1 MLEKEILLDFINSL
15 DDISIIAIPI
25 ICVIGI
31 ILNLICFI
39 VFICLKEKIFFYLAI
54 NVITESLFL
63 LIGALA
69 SILLCRKCDTE
80 NTYLKA
86 IYNLII
92 NRFFASV
99 LYSMITILEIQI
111 SFNRYFLVTS
121 HNTKTIIEL
130 KDKAKIFIYFII
142 CVLIHLPYCFA
153 FKIQKNEMSFVEDT
167 YSLEYNHFGNTDFM
181 FYYSNYILIFE
192 NILAIFVLLPLN
204 IIIIVKFKK
213 FIKKKNA
220 SSVSIN
226 VLMNNLN
233 NNNNNNN
240 KILQNNCKTETR
252 FTRLIV
258 ITSFLYIMSRLY
270 ESIIS
275 IILIYNHYIQIDYL
289 ILYLNIIMMI
299 SNLITYL
306 ILSSSYLIFYFL
318 NKTFRL
324 KFKQI
329 FCFFI
334 KN

>member
-1 MLEKEILLDFINSL
+1 MFEKENLLVILNSL

-54 NVITESLFL
+54 NVIVESLFL

-69 SILLCRKCDTE
+69 SFILCRKCIIE

-92 NRFFASV
+92 NRFFGSL
-99 LYSMITILEIQI
+99 LYSLVTILETQI
-111 SFNRYFLVTS
+111 SFNRYFLVSS
-121 HNTKTIIEL
+121 HKTKTIIEL
-130 KDKAKIFIYFII
+130 KDKVKIFIYFII
-142 CVLIHLPYCFA
+142 CVFIHLPYCFA
-153 FKIQKNEMSFVEDT
+153 FKIQKNEMSFDEDT

-181 FYYSNYILIFE
+181 FYYSNFILIFE
-192 NILAIFVLLPLN
+192 NILAVFVLLPLN
-204 IIIIVKFKK
+204 IIIIVKFKQ

-220 SSVSIN
+220 TSVSIN

-233 NNNNNNN
+233 NNNN
-240 KILQNNCKTETR
+240 ILQNNCKTETR

-258 ITSFLYIMSRLY
+258 ITSFLFIISRLY

-275 IILIYNHYIQIDYL
+275 IIVIYNHYIQIDYL

-299 SNLITYL
+299 ANLITYL
-306 ILSSSYLIFYFL
+306 ILSSSFLIFYFL

-334 KN
+334 KK

>member
-1 MLEKEILLDFINSL
+1 MLEKENLLDILNSL

-69 SILLCRKCDTE
+69 STLLCRKCNIE

-92 NRFFASV
+92 NRFFGSV
-99 LYSMITILEIQI
+99 LYSLITILEIQI
-111 SFNRYFLVTS
+111 SFNRYFLVSS

-142 CVLIHLPYCFA
+142 CVLIHFPYCFA
-153 FKIQKNEMSFVEDT
+153 FEIQKNEMSFVEDT
-167 YSLEYNHFGNTDFM
+167 YSLEYNHFGNTNFM

-192 NILAIFVLLPLN
+192 NILAVFVLLPLN

-226 VLMNNLN
+226 FLMNNL
-233 NNNNNNN
+233 NNNNN

-258 ITSFLYIMSRLY
+258 IISFLYIISRLY

-275 IILIYNHYIQIDYL
+275 IIVIYNHYIQIDYL

-299 SNLITYL
+299 ANLITYL

-329 FCFFI
+329 FCSFI